1 MINLKVLMI
10 EIVLLLAASIL
21 YISLLKVKPNT
32 VQIEELEYNK
42 LSVEIIILSI
52 ILTIFVQLI

>member
-52 ILTIFVQLI
+52 IFTIFV